1 MSHKQG
7 HALPAFD
14 RPKNLARPPAAPSA
28 SDRGWYRFTNHD
40 TGTADLFIY
49 DEIGMWGVSASDFL
63 NDLSAVTATSINVRI
78 NSPGGDVFDGIAI
91 YNALLSHPA
100 SVDTTVD
107 SLAASAA
114 SFIAMAGDTVT
125 MMPHSQLMIHDA
137 KMMMFGA
144 FNPADLRDIAELL
157 DRQSDNIAAIYADVA
172 SGSVAE
178 WRTAMQDETWYTAQ
192 AAVDAG
198 LATKVAPKAARSD
211 PAESG
216 NFGAGE
222 PAAGDAAST
231 EDSAAAAAP
240 TFDPGNFREALQIA
254 ARHRPAA
261 HSGPGNLAGQLRSA
275 LKGATK

>member
-1 MSHKQG
+1 MSRKQG
-7 HALPAFD
+7 HALPAID
-14 RPKNLARPPAAPSA
+14 RPSNLARPPAVA
-28 SDRGWYRFTNHD
+28 SEATRSWYRITIDDHD

-100 SVDTTVD
+100 KVDTTVD

-144 FNPADLRDIAELL
+144 FNPADLRDIADLL
-157 DRQSDNIAAIYADVA
+157 DRQSDNIAGIYADVA
-172 SGSVAE
+172 SGSAAD
-178 WRTAMQDETWYTAQ
+178 WRTAMQAETWYTAQ
-192 AAVDAG
+192 EAVDAG

-222 PAAGDAAST
+222 PAAESP
-231 EDSAAAAAP
+231 EDSASPPAAP
-240 TFDPGNFREALQIA
+240 TFDPGNFRESLRVAATLQ
-254 ARHRPAA
+254 RRPFTAD
-261 HSGPGNLAGQLRSA
+261 QLRAA

>member
-1 MSHKQG
+1 MSRKQG
-7 HALPAFD
+7 ITMSADD
-14 RPKNLARPPAAPSA
+14 RPKAVAQNLEKQRARMAASGADP
-28 SDRGWYRFTNHD
+28 GEWYRITNHD

-49 DEIGMWGVSASDFL
+49 DEIGYWGVTASDFL
-63 NDLSAVTATSINVRI
+63 NDLSAITATSINVRI
-78 NSPGGDVFDGIAI
+78 NSRGGDVFDGIAI

-100 SVDTTVD
+100 KVDTTVD

-157 DRQSDNIAAIYADVA
+157 DRQSDNIAGIYADVA
-172 SGSVAE
+172 SGSAAE
-178 WRTAMQDETWYTAQ
+178 WRASMQAETWYTAQ
-192 AAVDAG
+192 EAVDAG
-198 LATKVAPKAARSD
+198 LATKVAPKAARSE
-211 PAESG
+211 PADAG

-222 PAAGDAAST
+222 PAAST

-240 TFDPGNFREALQIA
+240 TFDPGNFRESLRVAATLQ
-254 ARHRPAA
+254 RRPFTAD
-261 HSGPGNLAGQLRSA
+261 HLRAA

>member
-1 MSHKQG
+1 MSRKQG
-7 HALPAFD
+7 ITMSADD
-14 RPKNLARPPAAPSA
+14 RPKAVAQNLEKQRARMAASGATP
-28 SDRGWYRFTNHD
+28 GEWYRIEAHD

-49 DEIGMWGVSASDFL
+49 DEIGYWGVTASDFL

-100 SVDTTVD
+100 KVDTTVD

-157 DRQSDNIAAIYADVA
+157 DRQSDNIAGIYADVA
-172 SGSVAE
+172 SGSAAD
-178 WRTAMQDETWYTAQ
+178 WRTAMQAETWYTAQ
-192 AAVDAG
+192 EAVDAG
-198 LATKVAPKAARSD
+198 LATKVAPKAARSE
-211 PAESG
+211 PADAG
-216 NFGAGE
+216 NFGEGE
-222 PAAGDAAST
+222 PAASAEDAL
-231 EDSAAAAAP
+231 P

-261 HSGPGNLAGQLRSA
+261 RSGPGNLAGQLRSA